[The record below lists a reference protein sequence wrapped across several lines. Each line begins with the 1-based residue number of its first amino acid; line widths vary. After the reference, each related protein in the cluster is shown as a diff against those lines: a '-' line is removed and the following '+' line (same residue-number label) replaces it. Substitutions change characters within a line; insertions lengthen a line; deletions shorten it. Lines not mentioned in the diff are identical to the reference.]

1 MDTAKTQA
9 FDKRRGVVGQCIHP
23 DRAASAVGAF
33 PLPAMVVRNA
43 AKAIS

>member
-9 FDKRRGVVGQCIHP
+9 FDKRRGVIGQCIYS
-23 DRAASAVGAF
+23 DRAASAIGALA
-33 PLPAMVVRNA
+33 LPAMVVRNA